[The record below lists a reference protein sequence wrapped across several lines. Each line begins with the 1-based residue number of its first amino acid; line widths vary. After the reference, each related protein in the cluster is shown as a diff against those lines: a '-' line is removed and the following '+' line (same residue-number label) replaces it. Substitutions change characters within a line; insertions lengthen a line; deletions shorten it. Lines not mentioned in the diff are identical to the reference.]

1 MLMLYWGPMTRA
13 PLALSLGATLL
24 LALGTIAAACGGSN
38 QELTLEE
45 YFLRFEELGDRTSEQ
60 LAALLAK
67 LEVEPE
73 TEEEQLAIFQDWF
86 AASLQ
91 AQRDFLDELDDIN
104 PPPEV
109 EEAHQEL
116 LDARAALMDAFADL
130 FGDLESVSELEAVFF
145 AAPDGE
151 LVAARERD
159 YQACSRLQ
167 EIADA
172 NGFDVSVRDYCG
184 QDQTGNTAGQ

>member
-1 MLMLYWGPMTRA
+1 MLYWSPMTRPA
-13 PLALSLGATLL
+13 LALSLGAALL
-24 LALGTIAAACGGSN
+24 LALATIAATCGASN

-45 YFLRFEELGDRTSEQ
+45 YFLRFEEIGDRTGEQ

-73 TEEEQLAIFQDWF
+73 TEDERLAIFQDWF

-91 AQRDFLDELDDIN
+91 VQRDFLDDLEDIN

-109 EEAHQEL
+109 EDAHQEL
-116 LDARAALMDAFADL
+116 LNARAALMDTFADL
-130 FGDLESVSELEAVFF
+130 FGDLESPSELEAVFL

-151 LVAARERD
+151 LVAAQERNFE
-159 YQACSRLQ
+159 ACSSLQ
-167 EIADA
+167 QIADA

-184 QDQTGNTAGQ
+184 QDETGDTTSQ

>member
-1 MLMLYWGPMTRA
+1 MLYWGSMTRP
-13 PLALSLGATLL
+13 PLALSLAAALL

-45 YFLRFEELGDRTSEQ
+45 YFLRFEELGDRTGEQ
-60 LAALLAK
+60 LEALLAK
-67 LEVEPE
+67 LDEEPE
-73 TEEEQLAIFQDWF
+73 TEEERLAIFQDWF

-91 AQRDFLDELDDIN
+91 LQRDFLDDLDDIN
-104 PPPEV
+104 PPLEV
-109 EEAHQEL
+109 EDAHRQL
-116 LDARAALMDAFADL
+116 LDTRGALMDTFADL
-130 FGDLESVSELEAVFF
+130 FGDLESASELMAVFF

-151 LVAARERD
+151 LVAARERN

-184 QDQTGNTAGQ
+184 QDEAGDITGQ

>member
-1 MLMLYWGPMTRA
+1 MTRA

-45 YFLRFEELGDRTSEQ
+45 YFLRFEELGDRTGEQ

-73 TEEEQLAIFQDWF
+73 TEEERLAIFQDWF

-91 AQRDFLDELDDIN
+91 VQRASLDELDDIN

-109 EEAHQEL
+109 EDAHQEL
-116 LDARAALMDAFADL
+116 LNARAALMDTFADL
-130 FGDLESVSELEAVFF
+130 FGSLESESELEAVFL
-145 AAPDGE
+145 AAPDGQ
-151 LVAARERD
+151 LIAAQERNFE
-159 YQACSRLQ
+159 ACSSLQ
-167 EIADA
+167 QIADA
-172 NGFDVSVRDYCG
+172 NGFDVSVLDYCG
-184 QDQTGNTAGQ
+184 QDETGNTTIQ